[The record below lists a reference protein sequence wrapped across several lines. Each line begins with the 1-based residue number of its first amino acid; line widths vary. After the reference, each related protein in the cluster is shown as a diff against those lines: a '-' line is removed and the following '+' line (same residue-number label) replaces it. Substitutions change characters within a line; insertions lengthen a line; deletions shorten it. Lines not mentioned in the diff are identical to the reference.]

1 MYNSQLICYSEVRLA
16 MSDEHYSDKDYSGMD
31 YNNKSYLNK
40 RYKTFSEL
48 VYVVSTKELQYFI
61 TKGEFT
67 SFFNYKM
74 KKKLTEIGDSKNKIL
89 DVGLFFNTD
98 GEITLIDAEI
108 VGRFIEQS
116 YELKMLEYY
125 KNTSLNK
132 IIREVVNG
140 SEKAKGDFIL
150 ISYSILYST
159 LMELYKTISCNIQN
173 AIIYKK
179 QYELE
184 DYNKED
190 CTIILAVLLILEDL
204 CKYIGVDRNKM
215 MNEIKENI
223 YK

>member
-1 MYNSQLICYSEVRLA
+1 
-16 MSDEHYSDKDYSGMD
+16 MSKMDYGNIDHGDMD

-40 RYKTFSEL
+40 RYKNFSEL

-67 SFFNYKM
+67 SFFNYRM
-74 KKKLTEIGDSKNKIL
+74 KKKLTEIGDYKNEIL
-89 DVGLFFNTD
+89 DAGVFFNTD

-108 VGRFIEQS
+108 VGKFIQQN

-150 ISYSILYST
+150 ISYCILYST
-159 LMELYKTISCNIQN
+159 FMELYKTISCNVQST
-173 AIIYKK
+173 IIYKK
-179 QYELE
+179 RYELE

-190 CTIILAVLLILEDL
+190 CNIIIAVLLILEDL
-204 CKYIGVDRNKM
+204 CKYIGVDRYKII
-215 MNEIKENI
+215 EQVKVNI

>member
-1 MYNSQLICYSEVRLA
+1 
-16 MSDEHYSDKDYSGMD
+16 MSDID

-40 RYKTFSEL
+40 AYKNFSEL

-74 KKKLTEIGDSKNKIL
+74 RKMLSEISDQKNGLL
-89 DVGLFFNTD
+89 DASIFFNTE

-108 VGRFIEQS
+108 IGKFIRDN
-116 YELKMLEYY
+116 YMLKMLEYY

-140 SEKAKGDFIL
+140 SEKAKGDYIL
-150 ISYSILYST
+150 ISYSILYNT
-159 LMELYKTISCNIQN
+159 LNELYKTISCKKANTIV
-173 AIIYKK
+173 YKNR
-179 QYELE
+179 YELE
-184 DYNKED
+184 EYYEED
-190 CTIILAVLLILEDL
+190 CTMVIAVLLILEDL
-204 CKYIGVDRNKM
+204 CKYIGVDRYKM
-215 MNEIKENI
+215 LKEIKEKK

>member
-1 MYNSQLICYSEVRLA
+1 
-16 MSDEHYSDKDYSGMD
+16 MSDMD
-31 YNNKSYLNK
+31 YNNRSYLNK
-40 RYKTFSEL
+40 RYKNFAEL

-67 SFFNYKM
+67 SFFNYRM
-74 KKKLTEIGDSKNKIL
+74 KKKLVELGDSKNEIL
-89 DVGLFFNTD
+89 DAGVFFNTE

-108 VGRFIEQS
+108 VGKFIQQN

-159 LMELYKTISCNIQN
+159 FMELYKTISCNVQN
-173 AIIYKK
+173 VIIYKK
-179 QYELE
+179 RYELE
-184 DYNKED
+184 DYKKED
-190 CTIILAVLLILEDL
+190 CIIIITVLLILKDL
-204 CKYIGVDRNKM
+204 CKYIGVDRHKM
-215 MNEIKENI
+215 MKEIKENI
-223 YK
+223 YR